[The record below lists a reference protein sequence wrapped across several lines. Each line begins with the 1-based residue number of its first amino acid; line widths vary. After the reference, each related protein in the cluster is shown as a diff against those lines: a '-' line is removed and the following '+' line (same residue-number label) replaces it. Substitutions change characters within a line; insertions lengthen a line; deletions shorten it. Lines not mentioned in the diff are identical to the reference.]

1 MFAQYLDR
9 AVLECVS
16 NSGNP
21 EPVITWYKDATEIV
35 GATQSELFIREVDL
49 GDRAVYHCV
58 ASNSFGNVTSKQA
71 FLNIRG

>member
-16 NSGNP
+16 SGNP
-21 EPVITWYKDATEIV
+21 EPVITWYKDAIEIV
-35 GATQSELFIREVDL
+35 GATQSELIIPEVDL
-49 GDRAVYHCV
+49 GDRAVYHCM
-58 ASNSFGNVTSKQA
+58 ASNSLGNITSKQA